1 MRPVL
6 HIDLETRSAADLKKV
21 GAHRYAEDP
30 STAIILASYRFDDGP
45 VQRWVGEDPPAEVF
59 EHVAGGGRIC
69 GHNQTFERALWNARI
84 AGIGHNSRMQPEQ
97 QDCTQSRAAA
107 MGLPHSLDNLG
118 KALTLEFQKDK
129 DGHALMLRMC
139 KPRTKEPLTWHDDAA
154 DVARLAAYCDRDV
167 ETECAAD
174 AHLPPLSDR
183 ERRLWVLDQRINDRG
198 FAVDLPRVRLAYEA
212 VLEAQRRAD
221 HQMFQL
227 TGGAVA
233 KTSQVKRL
241 VDWLNARGVVC
252 ESVADGELDEVII
265 NARLFDDETAEAAVN
280 LRRASAGAFK
290 FEAMLRAVCADG
302 RVRGS
307 LQYHGTHGGRWAG
320 RVVQPQN
327 FKRVME
333 EDEPRVALALD
344 LSAQT
349 GDARQLLDAL
359 SLFDDKPLEVMTL
372 LARPMIV
379 AKPGHKLV
387 DADFSNIEGRLN
399 AWFAGEAWKL
409 QAFRDYDAGAGPD
422 LYKVTAAKILGKR
435 VEDVTKSE
443 RQVQGKVPE
452 LACGYQGGVRAFQK
466 MAAKSSLSITDSQA
480 RGVVTDWRETNP
492 RIAESWYALQQA
504 AIDAVR
510 APGCVVSVLGDKVR
524 YLKPAHLDFLFC
536 QLPSGRVISYAKPQ
550 VGYSKKVITV
560 DDEEIE
566 LENFGVT
573 FWGQKNGRWL
583 KLDLYGG
590 MQCAH
595 IVSGTARDLLVEAM
609 FAVEAAGYP
618 IILTVHDE
626 LLSEVP
632 TSFGSARE
640 FQDII
645 VASRPAWAEGLPLV
659 SAAWE
664 DVRYVK

>member
-1 MRPVL
+1 MGPVL
-6 HIDLETRSAADLKKV
+6 HLDFETRSAADLRKV
-21 GAHRYAEDP
+21 GSHRYAQDP
-30 STAIILASYRFDDGP
+30 TTSIILASYRFDDGP
-45 VQRWVGEDPPAEVF
+45 LRRWIGEEPPAEVF
-59 EHVAGGGRIC
+59 EHVAGGGRVC
-69 GHNQTFERALWNARI
+69 GHNQQFERAIWNARI
-84 AGIGHNSRMQPEQ
+84 AGIGHNSRMVPEQ
-97 QDCTQSRAAA
+97 QNCTMARAAA
-107 MGLPHSLDNLG
+107 MGLAHSLDNLG
-118 KALTLEFQKDK
+118 KCIALPETKDK
-129 DGHALMLRMC
+129 EGHALMLKMC
-139 KPRTKEPLTWHDDAA
+139 KPRSREPLTWHETPEDLDRLARYCDQ
-154 DVARLAAYCDRDV
+154 DVA
-167 ETECAAD
+167 TECAAD
-174 AHLPPLSDR
+174 QHLPPLSER
-183 ERRLWVLDQRINDRG
+183 ERRIWVLDQTINDRG

-221 HQMFQL
+221 HEMFRL

-241 VDWLNARGVVC
+241 IDWLNSRGVAC
-252 ESVADGELDEVII
+252 ESVADGEIDEII
-265 NARLFDDETAEAAVN
+265 VTAQVFDDAEAEAAVQ

-290 FEAMLRAVCADG
+290 FEAMLRAVCGDG
-302 RVRGS
+302 RVRGC

-333 EDEPRVALALD
+333 EDAGRVETALGLMA
-344 LSAQT
+344 A
-349 GDARQLLDAL
+349 GPEARQFLDAL
-359 SLFDDKPLEVMTL
+359 SLFDDKPLEVLSL

-409 QAFRDYDAGAGPD
+409 RAFEAYDRGEGPD
-422 LYKVTAAKILGKR
+422 LYKVTAAKILGKT
-435 VEDVTKSE
+435 VDQVSKSE

-452 LACGYQGGVRAFQK
+452 LACGYQGGVGAFQK
-466 MAAKSSLSITDSQA
+466 MAAKSNLSITDAQA
-480 RGVVTDWRETNP
+480 RRVVGDWRETNP
-492 RIAESWYALQQA
+492 RIAESWGELQQA

-510 APGCVVSVLGDKVR
+510 APGCKVPVLAGKVQ
-524 YLKPAHLDFLFC
+524 YLKPPGLDFLFC
-536 QLPSGRVISYAKPQ
+536 RLPSGRVISYAKPQ
-550 VGYSKKVITV
+550 VGYRKKIVTI
-560 DDEEIE
+560 DDEEVE
-566 LENFGVT
+566 LESYGVT
-573 FWGQKNGRWL
+573 FWGQKNGKWL

-609 FAVEAAGYP
+609 FAVERHGYP

-626 LLSEVP
+626 ILAEVP
-632 TSFGSARE
+632 EGFGSAAE

-645 VASRPAWAEGLPLV
+645 VASKPGWAEGLPLV

-664 DVRYVK
+664 DARYVK